1 MDNRQNCNYFDI
13 NTAIISAAMFPS
25 RTDTVRAAVLLM
37 ALQYQ
42 VLTSLD
48 SAVGLSTTRLA
59 AVIHALETIY
69 GWHFKRTKKVVSLPD
84 GRAAW
89 VTAYSLPPEVMEK
102 AWYVM
107 PTDWF
112 VGAFDAQAQRLAVHS
127 SATRHGYAFET
138 TGK

>member
-1 MDNRQNCNYFDI
+1 MNKQQTCNYFDTD
-13 NTAIISAAMFPS
+13 TAVITAAMFPS

-37 ALQYQ
+37 ALQYKE
-42 VLTSLD
+42 LTSLD

-69 GWHFKRTKKVVSLPD
+69 GWHFKRAKKVVSLPD

-89 VTAYSLPPEVMEK
+89 VTAYSLPTAVLAK

-107 PTDWF
+107 PTEWY
-112 VGAFDAQAQRLAVHS
+112 VGAWGAQAQRLHPNTMRRAQALTIS
-127 SATRHGYAFET
+127 SQ
-138 TGK
+138 